1 MCMYFS
7 ESELP
12 GGWSRL
18 FCRESEPT
26 QFGRLRE
33 LRLPEP
39 EPPKKVTAPQHCL
52 EEKPITELVEIT

>member
-1 MCMYFS
+1 MYFS

-26 QFGRLRE
+26 QFGRL
-33 LRLPEP
+33 PEP

-52 EEKPITELVEIT
+52 EEKPKTELVEIT